1 MDMNSG
7 VGGELFGRA
16 HARQRWAA
24 RGALGAA
31 GLAVLLP
38 IGYAGVDSLLLGV
51 VGVGGA
57 VLTACGLWW
66 ALARRG
72 LVRGVGAVLAV
83 ATPVAVVALFAAANL
98 LWLASTSLA
107 LWGAAVWAG
116 KFALSSTGSHAVRV
130 REYEAPAPLRPFLLM
145 NPRSGG
151 GKVERFRLR
160 EKAERL
166 GARVHLIDPGRPEP
180 EDVVALAREAV
191 AAGADL
197 LGVAGGDGTQA
208 LVAGVAA
215 EHGLPFL
222 VVSAGTRNHFAMDLG
237 LDRDDPA
244 SCLDALT
251 ETGGVELKVDLG
263 FLDSGPGSADDAGTA
278 DSRPFVNNASFGAY
292 ASIVQS
298 PAYRDDKVGTT
309 LGLLPELLTFERGP
323 TLTATAY
330 PQARR
335 QRGKKSKG
343 KQSGKT
349 VVHAPQA
356 VLVSNNPYRM
366 DDFVGLGRR
375 ERLDAGVLGVLGIK
389 VEDAAQAAELLLGRY
404 ATGMTVVTAR
414 EVVVDA
420 DLPEIEVGL
429 DGEALVLPTP
439 VRCRVEP
446 GALRVRVPR
455 DRPGVPAPTPPMDWR
470 RLRKLAA
477 TVGRTAL
484 PRRTTD
490 ALDRRR
496 QASTPQG
503 RDGA

>member
-1 MDMNSG
+1 MGMDMG
-7 VGGELFGRA
+7 MELYGRA

-38 IGYAGVDSLLLGV
+38 IGYAGMGSLLLGV

-57 VLTACGLWW
+57 VLTASALWW
-66 ALARRG
+66 ALTRRG
-72 LVRGVGAVLAV
+72 LVRGAAAVLAV
-83 ATPVAVVALFAAANL
+83 ATPVGVIALFAAANL
-98 LWLASTSLA
+98 LGPAIASLA
-107 LWGAAVWAG
+107 LWGVAVWAG
-116 KFALSSTGSHAVRV
+116 KTALSSTGSHVVRV
-130 REYEAPAPLRPFLLM
+130 REYESPAPVRPFLVM

-151 GKVERFRLR
+151 GKVDRFGLR

-166 GARVHLIDPGRPEP
+166 GARVHLLDPGKPEP

-244 SCLDALT
+244 TCLDALT
-251 ETGGVELKVDLG
+251 DGGGVELRVDLG
-263 FLDSGPGSADDAGTA
+263 FLDTSAGGTT

-292 ASIVQS
+292 AAIVQS

-309 LGLLPELLTFERGP
+309 LGLLPELLTYERGA
-323 TLTATAY
+323 TLTARAY
-330 PQARR
+330 PQSEA
-335 QRGKKSKG
+335 QDGE
-343 KQSGKT
+343 T

-356 VLVSNNPYRM
+356 LLVSNNRYRM
-366 DDFVGLGRR
+366 DDLVGLGRR

-389 VEDAAQAAELLLGRY
+389 VEDAAQAAELLLGTY
-404 ATGMTVVTAR
+404 ATGLTVVTAR

-429 DGEALVLPTP
+429 DGEALLLPTP

-455 DRPGVPAPTPPMDWR
+455 RRPGVPAPTPPMDWR

-490 ALDRRR
+490 ALNRRR
-496 QASTPQG
+496 QASSSHG
-503 RDGA
+503 SDGA

>member
-1 MDMNSG
+1 MGTG
-7 VGGELFGRA
+7 VSNEMFGRA

-38 IGYAGVDSLLLGV
+38 IGYAGMGSLLLAV

-57 VLTACGLWW
+57 VLTASSLWW

-72 LVRGVGAVLAV
+72 LVRGVGVVLAV
-83 ATPVAVVALFAAANL
+83 ATPVAVVALFAAADL
-98 LWLASTSLA
+98 LWPATGSVA

-116 KFALSSTGSHAVRV
+116 KFALSSTRSHVIPV
-130 REYEAPAPLRPFLLM
+130 REYESPAPLRPFLLM
-145 NPRSGG
+145 NPRSGD

-166 GARVHLIDPGRPEP
+166 GARVHLIDPDKPEP

-191 AAGADL
+191 AGGADL

-215 EHGLPFL
+215 EHDLPFL

-244 SCLDALT
+244 TCLDALT
-251 ETGGVELKVDLG
+251 DAGGVELRVDLG
-263 FLDSGPGSADDAGTA
+263 FLDSGIGGTGGDGDGTA
-278 DSRPFVNNASFGAY
+278 VSRPFVNNASFGAY

-309 LGLLPELLTFERGP
+309 LGLLPELLTFERGA
-323 TLTATAY
+323 TLTARAY
-330 PQARR
+330 PQERSR
-335 QRGKKSKG
+335 PGE
-343 KQSGKT
+343 T
-349 VVHAPQA
+349 VIHAPQA

-366 DDFVGLGRR
+366 DDFAGLGRR
-375 ERLDAGVLGVLGIK
+375 ERLDAGALGVLGIK

-404 ATGMTVVTAR
+404 ATGLTVVTAH
-414 EVVVDA
+414 EVVVEA

-455 DRPGVPAPTPPMDWR
+455 QRPGVPAPTPPMDWR

-490 ALDRRR
+490 ALNRRR
-496 QASTPQG
+496 QASAPQG
-503 RDGA
+503 RDEA

>member
-1 MDMNSG
+1 MG
-7 VGGELFGRA
+7 IELLGRA

-31 GLAVLLP
+31 VLAVLLP
-38 IGYAGVDSLLLGV
+38 IGSAGLGSLLLAAV
-51 VGVGGA
+51 SVGGA
-57 VLTACGLWW
+57 ALTAAGLWW

-72 LVRGVGAVLAV
+72 LVRAVGALLAV
-83 ATPVAVVALFAAANL
+83 ATPVAVVAIFAAANL
-98 LWLASTSLA
+98 LAPATASLV
-107 LWGAAVWAG
+107 LWGAALWAG
-116 KFALSSTGSHAVRV
+116 KFALSSTGSHVVPV
-130 REYEAPAPLRPFLLM
+130 REYEAPAPVRPFLLM

-166 GARVHLIDPGRPEP
+166 GARVHLIDPDKPEP

-244 SCLDALT
+244 TCLEALT
-251 ETGGVELKVDLG
+251 DAGGVELKVDLG
-263 FLDSGPGSADDAGTA
+263 FLDSGAGGADDGGTT

-309 LGLLPELLTFERGP
+309 LGLLPELLTFERGA
-323 TLTATAY
+323 TLTARAY
-330 PQARR
+330 PQ
-335 QRGKKSKG
+335 SP
-343 KQSGKT
+343 KQSPQQSGET

-356 VLVSNNPYRM
+356 VLVSNNRYRM
-366 DDFVGLGRR
+366 DDFAGLGRR

-404 ATGMTVVTAR
+404 ATGLTLVTAH

-420 DLPEIEVGL
+420 DRPEIEVGL

-455 DRPGVPAPTPPMDWR
+455 HRPGVPAPTPPMDWR

-484 PRRTTD
+484 PSRTTE
-490 ALDRRR
+490 ALNRRR
-496 QASTPQG
+496 QASAPQD

>member
-1 MDMNSG
+1 MGN
-7 VGGELFGRA
+7 ELFGRA

-38 IGYAGVDSLLLGV
+38 IGYAGMGSLLLAL
-51 VGVGGA
+51 VGAGGA
-57 VLTACGLWW
+57 VLTASALWW

-98 LWLASTSLA
+98 LGPALASLV
-107 LWGAAVWAG
+107 LWGVALWAG
-116 KFALSSTGSHAVRV
+116 KFALSSTKSHVVPV
-130 REYEAPAPLRPFLLM
+130 REYESPAPVRPFLLM

-166 GARVHLIDPGRPEP
+166 GARVHLLDTDKPEP
-180 EDVVALAREAV
+180 EDVVALARAAV
-191 AAGADL
+191 ASGADL

-244 SCLDALT
+244 ACLDALT
-251 ETGGVELKVDLG
+251 NAGGVEVKVDLG
-263 FLDSGPGSADDAGTA
+263 FLDSGGGTA

-309 LGLLPELLTFERGP
+309 LDLLPELLTFERGP
-323 TLTATAY
+323 TLTARAY
-330 PQARR
+330 PQAR
-335 QRGKKSKG
+335 
-343 KQSGKT
+343 KQPGET
-349 VVHAPQA
+349 VIHAPQA
-356 VLVSNNPYRM
+356 VLVSNNRYRM
-366 DDFVGLGRR
+366 DDLVGLGRR
-375 ERLDAGVLGVLGIK
+375 ESLDAGILGVLGIK

-404 ATGMTVVTAR
+404 ATGLTVVTAH
-414 EVVVDA
+414 EVVVEA

-455 DRPGVPAPTPPMDWR
+455 HRPGVPAPTPPMDWR

-490 ALDRRR
+490 ALNRRR
-496 QASTPQG
+496 QASAPHG
-503 RDGA
+503 RDGT

>member
-1 MDMNSG
+1 MDMGTGLDN
-7 VGGELFGRA
+7 ELFGRA

-24 RGALGAA
+24 RAALGAA

-38 IGYAGVDSLLLGV
+38 IAFAGMGSLLLAV
-51 VGVGGA
+51 VGIGGA
-57 VLTACGLWW
+57 VLTASGLWW

-72 LVRGVGAVLAV
+72 LVRAVGAVLAV

-98 LWLASTSLA
+98 LSPALASLA
-107 LWGAAVWAG
+107 LWGIAVWAG
-116 KFALSSTGSHAVRV
+116 KSALSSTKSHVVPV
-130 REYEAPAPLRPFLLM
+130 REYETPAPVRPFLLM

-151 GKVERFRLR
+151 GKVDRFGLR

-166 GARVHLIDPGRPEP
+166 GARVHLLDPDKPEP
-180 EDVVALAREAV
+180 EDVVVLAREAV

-237 LDRDDPA
+237 LDREDPA
-244 SCLDALT
+244 ACLDALT
-251 ETGGVELKVDLG
+251 DAGGVELRVDLG
-263 FLDSGPGSADDAGTA
+263 YLDSGDGTA

-309 LGLLPELLTFERGP
+309 LGLLPELLTFERGA
-323 TLTATAY
+323 TLTARAY
-330 PQARR
+330 PRAETRD
-335 QRGKKSKG
+335 GE
-343 KQSGKT
+343 T
-349 VVHAPQA
+349 VVHGPQA

-366 DDFVGLGRR
+366 DDLVGLGRR

-404 ATGMTVVTAR
+404 ATGLTVITAH
-414 EVVVDA
+414 EVVVEA

-455 DRPGVPAPTPPMDWR
+455 HRPGVPAPTPPMDWR

-490 ALDRRR
+490 ALNRRR
-496 QASTPQG
+496 QASGPQG